1 MWRSDKERKRMPE
14 TKLTHRDIYRVILK
28 VQDAM
33 MTNLKVKAKAR
44 KKKRWRMKK
53 SREKTKERP
62 KSCKTL
68 KKPNKFK
75 TETNRKYR
83 EVVVLA
89 LSA

>member
-68 KKPNKFK
+68 KKQNKIK